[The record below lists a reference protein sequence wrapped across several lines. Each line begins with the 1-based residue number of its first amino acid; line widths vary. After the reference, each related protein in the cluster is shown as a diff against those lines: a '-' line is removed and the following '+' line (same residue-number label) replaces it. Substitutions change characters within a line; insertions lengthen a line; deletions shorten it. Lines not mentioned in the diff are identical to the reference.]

1 MSGKQGQIIKTNTI
15 MKETKEMMIK
25 LPMVTAQTAQELDK
39 ARIYPQSGRYIVKLA
54 NGDIVISDIELR
66 PIEQGEARSYDEEVL
81 SSCAC
86 FVGQP
91 ELLDPDEW
99 TSAIDAKAAKISYEA
114 DCKRMEEQMREA
126 NERHEAEMAEQKEKC
141 EATCREIEENCKK
154 LIEEK
159 EKELSAH
166 ADQLDGTLAMRRME
180 LEQEY
185 ERKKLQLEIDTPK
198 RFAQGEWVS
207 GKTLTEIIRTLVAG
221 KKED

>member
-1 MSGKQGQIIKTNTI
+1 
-15 MKETKEMMIK
+15 
-25 LPMVTAQTAQELDK
+25 MVTAQATQDLNK
-39 ARIYPQSGRYIVKLA
+39 ARIYPQSGRYIVKMA
-54 NGDIVISDIELR
+54 NGDIVITDVELR
-66 PIEQGEARSYDEEVL
+66 PIEQEEARSYDEEVL
-81 SSCAC
+81 SSCVC

-91 ELLDPDEW
+91 VVLDPDEW
-99 TSAIDAKAAKISYEA
+99 VLAIDLENARLAYEA
-114 DCKRMEEQMREA
+114 DRKRMEEQMLES
-126 NERHEAEMAEQKEKC
+126 NERHEDEMAEQKEKC
-141 EATCREIEENCKK
+141 EATCRETEENCEK

-166 ADQLDGTLAMRRME
+166 AEENDRTLAMRRME

-185 ERKKLQLEIDTPK
+185 EKKKLQLELETPK

>member
-1 MSGKQGQIIKTNTI
+1 
-15 MKETKEMMIK
+15 MKETKEMMVR
-25 LPMVTAQTAQELDK
+25 LPMVTAQTAQELGK

-66 PIEQGEARSYDEEVL
+66 PIEHGEARSYDEDVL
-81 SSCAC
+81 SSCSC

-91 ELLDPDEW
+91 EILDPDEW
-99 TSAIDAKAAKISYEA
+99 ILAIDAKAAKISYEA
-114 DCKRMEEQMREA
+114 DRKLMEEQMREA

-141 EATCREIEENCKK
+141 EAICRETEKNCDK
-154 LIEEK
+154 LIK
-159 EKELSAH
+159 ERQAELSAS
-166 ADQLDGTLAMRRME
+166 AEENGRTLAMRRME

-185 ERKKLQLEIDTPK
+185 EMKKIQLELDTPK

>member
-1 MSGKQGQIIKTNTI
+1 
-15 MKETKEMMIK
+15 MKEAKEMMIK
-25 LPMVTAQTAQELDK
+25 LPMVTAQTAQ
-39 ARIYPQSGRYIVKLA
+39 
-54 NGDIVISDIELR
+54 GDTVITDVELR
-66 PIEQGEARSYDEEVL
+66 PIEQGDAQSYDEEVL
-81 SSCAC
+81 SSCTC

-91 ELLDPDEW
+91 VVLDPDKW
-99 TSAIDAKAAKISYEA
+99 ALAIDVENAKLAYEA

-141 EATCREIEENCKK
+141 EAACRETEENCKK

-166 ADQLDGTLAMRRME
+166 ADENDRTLAMRRME

-185 ERKKLQLEIDTPK
+185 EKKKLQLELDTPK

-207 GKTLTEIIRTLVAG
+207 GKTLTEIIRTLTAG

>member
-1 MSGKQGQIIKTNTI
+1 MDK
-15 MKETKEMMIK
+15 TKEMMIK
-25 LPMVTAQTAQELDK
+25 LPMVTATSYEELNK
-39 ARIYPQSGRYIVKLA
+39 ARIYPQSGCYIVKLG
-54 NGDIVISDIELR
+54 NGDIVIADVELR
-66 PIEQGEARSYDEEVL
+66 PIEQGEERSYDEDVA
-81 SSCAC
+81 SYYTC

-91 ELLDPDEW
+91 EILAPDEW
-99 TSAIDAKAAKISYEA
+99 VLAIDAKAAKISYEA
-114 DCKRMEEQMREA
+114 DRKLMEEQMREA

-141 EATCREIEENCKK
+141 EAACRKTEENCKK

-166 ADQLDGTLAMRRME
+166 ADENDRQLAMRRME

-185 ERKKLQLEIDTPK
+185 EKKKLQLELDTPK

-207 GKTLTEIIRTLVAG
+207 GKTLTEIIRTLAAG